1 MSNYATLTESINTA
15 TFNKENWNAD
25 GSINWSFVDADA
37 FDECNKLFDGTALF
51 YEAFDEIVTN
61 MRNEMREEA
70 IAESEAEWLLK
81 QYPNAKE
88 QLEVLKTD
96 FLGQ

>member
-1 MSNYATLTESINTA
+1 MSNYATLQESINTA

-37 FDECNKLFDGTALF
+37 YADCFDMYADT
-51 YEAFDEIVTN
+51 EAFYNDFNEIVDVIIA
-61 MRNEMREEA
+61 EMREEA
-70 IAESEAEWLLK
+70 RSEIDLLQ
-81 QYPNAKE
+81 QYPNAIE

>member
-1 MSNYATLTESINTA
+1 MSVIYSTLTESITKA
-15 TFNKENWNAD
+15 TFNSENWNAD

-70 IAESEAEWLLK
+70 DSEARFEM
-81 QYPNAKE
+81 AIS
-88 QLEVLKTD
+88 
-96 FLGQ
+96 

>member
-1 MSNYATLTESINTA
+1 MSNYATLQESINTA

-37 FDECNKLFDGTALF
+37 FDECNKLFNGTKAF

-70 IAESEAEWLLK
+70 RSEMDLLQ
-81 QYPNAKE
+81 QYPNAIE

>member
-37 FDECNKLFDGTALF
+37 FDECNRLFDGTKAF
-51 YEAFDEIVTN
+51 YEAFDEIVN
-61 MRNEMREEA
+61 VIIAEMREEA
-70 IAESEAEWLLK
+70 ESEARFEM
-81 QYPNAKE
+81 
-88 QLEVLKTD
+88 VTS
-96 FLGQ
+96 

>member
-1 MSNYATLTESINTA
+1 MSNYATLQESINTA
-15 TFNKENWNAD
+15 TFNAENWNAD

-37 FDECNKLFDGTALF
+37 FDECNKLFNGTKAF

-70 IAESEAEWLLK
+70 FSEAEAEWILS
-81 QYPNAKE
+81 
-88 QLEVLKTD
+88 
-96 FLGQ
+96 